1 MPILPIAVVVQGND
15 KVWDYFETH
24 EQSPDSSGF
33 HRYRIVYVA
42 RDGKIAEF
50 RQDMGLASNFKGIQQ
65 IHIPSLFEHSMDELL
80 DMADELRNKKEIDL
94 HDWLEIDNFKTA

>member
-1 MPILPIAVVVQGND
+1 M
-15 KVWDYFETH
+15 
-24 EQSPDSSGF
+24 
-33 HRYRIVYVA
+33 A

-80 DMADELRNKKEIDL
+80 DMANELRNQKEIDL
-94 HDWLEIDNFKTA
+94 HDWLSLDKFKTA